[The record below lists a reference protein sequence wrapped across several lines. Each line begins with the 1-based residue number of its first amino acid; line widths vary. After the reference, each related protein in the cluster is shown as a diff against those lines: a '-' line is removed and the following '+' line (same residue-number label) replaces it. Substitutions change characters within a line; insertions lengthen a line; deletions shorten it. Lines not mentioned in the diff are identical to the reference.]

1 MQEAKIVMDSEVHK
15 SKLASGIYRRINFI
29 ELENEYETITSGA

>member
-1 MQEAKIVMDSEVHK
+1 MQEAKIVMDNEVHK
-15 SKLASGIYRRINFI
+15 SKLALGISRKSNFI